1 MARIFVADLQPNIDI
16 NQVFRILDKT
26 LRTNRQGSLYLHL
39 MLGDRTGTVTAMRW
53 NIEPTHAEGL
63 DRGDFVLVRGT
74 TQLFNGQIQIIARDI
89 DHALPASIQ
98 ADDFEAQ
105 DQARNDALWAT
116 LNQMLDSVTEPHL
129 RRLVDA
135 LLADD
140 ALVAA
145 FRQAPAAVKNH
156 HSQVG
161 GLLQH
166 VVDLMRL
173 AEHACQVYPQ
183 VDRQLLLVGIW
194 LHDIGKIEE
203 LRFDGELSYSQPGQ
217 LLGHLVQG
225 VLLVDRAAT
234 QLAAGGEPIPEVLLW
249 RIHHMILSHHG
260 RLEHG
265 SPKLPMTL
273 EAILLHQLDNLDAK
287 VNACIQ
293 LIQAD
298 RDPDSEWTNYQP
310 ALERKLFK
318 PSCLPG

>member
-1 MARIFVADLQPNIDI
+1 MARIFVADLQPNTDV

-63 DRGDFVLVRGT
+63 DRGDFVHVRGT

-89 DHALPASIQ
+89 DHALPASVE
-98 ADDFEAQ
+98 ADDFEVQ
-105 DQARNDALWAT
+105 DQARNDALWESF
-116 LNQMLDSVTEPHL
+116 NQIMASVTEPNL

-166 VVDLMRL
+166 VVDLLRL

-183 VDRQLLLVGIW
+183 VDRQLLLVGVW
-194 LHDIGKIEE
+194 LHDIGKTEE
-203 LRFDGELSYSQPGQ
+203 LLFDGELSYSQPGQ

-225 VLLVDRAAT
+225 VMLVDRAAAK
-234 QLAAGGEPIPEVLLW
+234 LAAAGKPLPEPLLW
-249 RIHHMILSHHG
+249 RIQHMILSHHG

-287 VNACIQ
+287 VNASIQ
-293 LIQAD
+293 MIQAD
-298 RDPDSEWTNYQP
+298 RDPDSQWTNYLP

-318 PSCLPG
+318 PSCLSG